1 MRVVDV
7 VGVIVG
13 KGKCGSVRA
22 AAVVVTL
29 ASEVLVVFSLRGW
42 EGLVEWSSMLI
53 AARHDGVG
61 VRLLAG
67 GCVGGG

>member
-13 KGKCGSVRA
+13 KGKSGSVRA
-22 AAVVVTL
+22 PAVVVTL
-29 ASEVLVVFSLRGW
+29 ASEVSVVFSLRGW

-53 AARHDGVG
+53 AARRDGVG